1 MHRNFTV
8 SQILRYL
15 YASRG
20 GLCETELL
28 ALIPHLTVNFLSVFT
43 EVLTDHLVLK
53 YQGGLL
59 TFAHEQV
66 SLNIQCIIRLFPSV
80 LIKLD
85 FFLCIL
91 LFLGL
96 LEMLVCF
103 FVHRLG
109 MQFRTTAL
117 ERMRPNLWFNW
128 GKISHDTSHSSWSKN
143 WFYIFDLVYI
153 LCFMFRF
160 DMYLKVKK
168 FAFNLYLEQ

>member
-66 SLNIQCIIRLFPSV
+66 SPSILCII
-80 LIKLD
+80 
-85 FFLCIL
+85 
-91 LFLGL
+91 
-96 LEMLVCF
+96 
-103 FVHRLG
+103 
-109 MQFRTTAL
+109 
-117 ERMRPNLWFNW
+117 
-128 GKISHDTSHSSWSKN
+128 
-143 WFYIFDLVYI
+143 
-153 LCFMFRF
+153 
-160 DMYLKVKK
+160 
-168 FAFNLYLEQ
+168 